1 MRPLILPELG
11 KKPVCV
17 GIACRAPVQVFGL
30 SILESF
36 TPREH
41 FLHGGKSDLQTCPE
55 GETLG
60 GRVGNP
66 HPEFLETCFD
76 SRPMPALGLRHPP
89 EDRRSFRIAFMR
101 RHRLVHGACFNL
113 PPPRGQE
120 AGDWFLG
127 AVPIS
132 LIHHACP
139 LAARSS
145 SARLIGRCRRA
156 SSDMRSMPSISPSP
170 KFPLAFRLI
179 FSAHLQGS

>member
-1 MRPLILPELG
+1 MRPLVFPKLR

-17 GIACRAPVQVFGL
+17 GIACGARVQVFGL

-41 FLHGGKSDLQTCPE
+41 FLHGCKSDLQTCPG

-60 GRVGNP
+60 RRVGNP

-76 SRPMPALGLRHPP
+76 SRTMPALSLRHTP
-89 EDRRSFRIAFMR
+89 EDRRSFGIAFTR

-113 PPPRGQE
+113 PPPSGQE

-127 AVPIS
+127 ALPIS

-139 LAARSS
+139 LAPRSS
-145 SARLIGRCRRA
+145 SARLIGHCRRA
-156 SSDMRSMPSISPSP
+156 SNGVRSTRPNSPE
-170 KFPLAFRLI
+170 FPLAFRLT
-179 FSAHLQGS
+179 SSVHLQGS